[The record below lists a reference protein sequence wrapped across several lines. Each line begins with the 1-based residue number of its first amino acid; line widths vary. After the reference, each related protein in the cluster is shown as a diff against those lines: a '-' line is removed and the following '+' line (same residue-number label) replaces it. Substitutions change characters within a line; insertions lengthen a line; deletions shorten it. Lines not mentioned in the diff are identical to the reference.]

1 MLLEDETKSSASIDG
16 VKDEVVVG
24 FEGTAASPGKDS
36 SKSVQ
41 DSSIEN
47 PCPVEESGS
56 SADHAN
62 DTTANPISS
71 VENSQVDAVERF
83 STDTNIDDKS
93 LGTNTKEM
101 EGERTPVDSTI
112 ALDDKDRTPTNIDE
126 LPEEL
131 SAIDADD
138 PSSKQLQSD
147 GDEAIKS
154 TPASFENESGDEQ
167 SNKHDSEHRHGS
179 AIEQFV
185 LNSDEDSICQQSE
198 GHGRRMERIHN
209 ADSDKREEEIDNPM
223 DINNESGIR
232 IKSSSVSSAALAA
245 IEAAKIE
252 AERMMAQS
260 QSDEHRMKREKK
272 SKKKDKDGKKREN
285 EEKKKRKKKDK
296 RRDTSSVDC

>member
-1 MLLEDETKSSASIDG
+1 M
-16 VKDEVVVG
+16 
-24 FEGTAASPGKDS
+24 
-36 SKSVQ
+36 
-41 DSSIEN
+41 
-47 PCPVEESGS
+47 
-56 SADHAN
+56 
-62 DTTANPISS
+62 
-71 VENSQVDAVERF
+71 ERF

-93 LGTNTKEM
+93 PGTNTKEM

-138 PSSKQLQSD
+138 PSSKQIQSD

-167 SNKHDSEHRHGS
+167 SDKHDSEQRHGS

-209 ADSDKREEEIDNPM
+209 ADFDKREEEIDNPM
-223 DINNESGIR
+223 DINNDDSTTSSLPRESGMR
-232 IKSSSVSSAALAA
+232 VKSSSVSSAALAA